1 MGNFENNGAIF
12 IPCVNVFIANDA
24 KCVVQ
29 ETGGHALIPFF
40 I

>member
-12 IPCVNVFIANDA
+12 IPGSNVFIANNA
-24 KCVVQ
+24 ECVVQ